1 MKKKV
6 ACLLAIMLSAST
18 LFGCAS
24 ENGGS
29 DAKSTGTSAA
39 SGVSSASSSS
49 DASSGSDSTE
59 GTSASSKSDSAAAG
73 QTGTGTEVELP
84 TTGIGTQITTELK
97 AKEGYKIACIVKNST
112 NPYMVGCIN
121 GVKKAAEDM
130 GFEAITMAPSTNDSV
145 EEQVKIMEDLIETG
159 VDGFVLVPVDSNG
172 IMPGVRKAEEAGIPV
187 VCIGTPAAEET
198 FLRTGV
204 DYTETGRVIA
214 KSVAEQLEG
223 KGKVII
229 LEGPPGAQNAIERLN
244 GINEVLDQYPDIEVV
259 ASQTANFKRTE
270 GMNVTEN
277 LIQKYKDISAVIACN
292 DESALG
298 AYQAIKA
305 AGMENVLIAGFDG
318 NQDGSAAI
326 QSGEL
331 FASYNTDPFGSCYV
345 ASAYLVRYLNDGT
358 EPEQYFIP
366 FPSERD
372 DPVITSENV
381 DNYIENIAW
390 WK

>member
-6 ACLLAIMLSAST
+6 AWFMAAILAAAALA
-18 LFGCAS
+18 GCTTS
-24 ENGGS
+24 GGGS
-29 DAKSTGTSAA
+29 ST
-39 SGVSSASSSS
+39 
-49 DASSGSDSTE
+49 SSGSTAKSSSGSSQKSA
-59 GTSASSKSDSAAAG
+59 GTSQSSGGADI
-73 QTGTGTEVELP
+73 QLP
-84 TTGIGTQITTELK
+84 TTGIGTQISTEIK
-97 AKEGYKIACIVKNST
+97 AAKSYKIACIVKNST
-112 NPYMVGCIN
+112 NPYMVGCLN

-159 VDGFVLVPVDSNG
+159 VDGFVLVPVDTNG
-172 IMPGVRKAEEAGIPV
+172 IMPGVRKAQEKDIPV
-187 VCIGTPAAEET
+187 ACIGTPAAEET

-214 KSVAEQLEG
+214 KRVAEKLDG

-244 GINEVLDQYPDIEVV
+244 GINEVLDGYPDIEVV

-277 LIQKYKDISAVIACN
+277 LIQKYKDISAIIAAN

-298 AYQAIKA
+298 AYQAVKA
-305 AGMENVLIAGFDG
+305 AGMEDVLIAGFDG

-326 QSGEL
+326 KSGEL
-331 FASYNTDPFGSCYV
+331 FATYNTDPYGSCYV
-345 ASAYLVRYLNDGT
+345 ASAYLVQYLNDGT
-358 EPEQYFIP
+358 KPQQYFVP

-372 DPVITSENV
+372 DPVVTGENV
-381 DNYIENIAW
+381 DNYIDNIAW
-390 WK
+390 WKTE